1 MGSVFGILSAG
12 DSRKHTRRLQEPPTL
27 GCSMRSSS
35 IVTSPAHTQRWTSC
49 GDHGPVGRGMFAPVM
64 TLAHRHL
71 YPSTTRS
78 RSSARFTGGSS
89 ATSCEDLMRA
99 VLMFIGRWRLRPLA
113 AAACYALRWSSS
125 CVCELL
131 IAQHMKFTT
140 AVTHLFWEVAGAQ

>member
-1 MGSVFGILSAG
+1 MAWRVRTCDAMGS
-12 DSRKHTRRLQEPPTL
+12 
-27 GCSMRSSS
+27 SSS
-35 IVTSPAHTQRWTSC
+35 VSEH
-49 GDHGPVGRGMFAPVM
+49 
-64 TLAHRHL
+64 
-71 YPSTTRS
+71 
-78 RSSARFTGGSS
+78 SSLWLERARFTGGSA

-125 CVCELL
+125 CVSELL